1 MDDKIRKYL
10 FDIQISIDSI
20 YEYIGEKRDFFEYQ
34 TNKLLRRG
42 AE

>member
-20 YEYIGEKRDFFEYQ
+20 DDYTGTKRDFFEYQ
-34 TNKLLRRG
+34 NF
-42 AE
+42 